1 MVEISPEELQACL
14 LKKTRELPEID
25 IDDLL
30 DSVAKE
36 DEVSLQSVAVELW
49 DSLQWGKLELTRSHV
64 TAGRVPPKNK
74 RTNGPKSENLKS
86 RRSARAYTEDLEQSI
101 RREEGPFRFEIRIL
115 QSWAFRRLEGVT
127 QVVTPDQSGHLM
139 HSRLTH
145 SLKVGQVGRRIADVI
160 LSRRR
165 GED

>member
-64 TAGRVPPKNK
+64 TAGRVPPKND
-74 RTNGPKSENLKS
+74 GD
-86 RRSARAYTEDLEQSI
+86 A
-101 RREEGPFRFEIRIL
+101 
-115 QSWAFRRLEGVT
+115 
-127 QVVTPDQSGHLM
+127 
-139 HSRLTH
+139 
-145 SLKVGQVGRRIADVI
+145 
-160 LSRRR
+160 
-165 GED
+165 

>member
-36 DEVSLQSVAVELW
+36 NEVSLQSVAVELW

-64 TAGRVPPKNK
+64 TEGRVPPKDK
-74 RTNGPKSENLKS
+74 RTKGPKSENLKS

-101 RREEGPFRFEIRIL
+101 RREEGRIDRDRIL